1 MFYFDFLI
9 FYENFY
15 VFNTVLK
22 FNVVETIKQLVK
34 SLYYF
39 IYIKRISY
47 SMKNSLYFI
56 VYFLFRSWLIKE
68 LTKEVEI
75 IILHFLLYK

>member
-39 IYIKRISY
+39 IYIKKISY
-47 SMKNSLYFI
+47 SMKNPLYFD